1 MKKIYLSLVI
11 GLTTFLTTKAQVSPS
26 IAEVSHKMSKGAE
39 NAFTVLV
46 PQYKATDLKKEWVNY
61 LKDNGKVDIKENNGE
76 VSALN
81 AKIDIVSMGNIDIY
95 ALFDETIDGPN
106 LVAFYAI
113 NDTFITTVNNSV
125 VAGSIDKFMMDFAK
139 NTNSKRVKE
148 ELMVEQKKLTSF
160 NQEQSDIEKKENE
173 CHQKIVDCHN
183 KIEKYN
189 NDIVINKTEQEKKQK
204 ELELQQQ
211 KMSSIAM
218 NDDEKKLQDKE
229 VNNLQDDKKELIKKE
244 GKMRRDIED
253 LNNKINVEQNNI
265 PSLQSQEEM
274 QKDKIQK
281 QQEVVQKV
289 QAKLDIM

>member
-1 MKKIYLSLVI
+1 
-11 GLTTFLTTKAQVSPS
+11 
-26 IAEVSHKMSKGAE
+26 
-39 NAFTVLV
+39 V
-46 PQYKATDLKKEWVNY
+46 PQYKATDLKKEWKNY

-81 AKIDIVSMGNIDIY
+81 AKVDKVSMENIDIY
-95 ALFDETIDGPN
+95 ALFDETADGPN

-113 NDTFITTVNNSV
+113 NDTFISTLNNSV
-125 VAGSIDKFMMDFAK
+125 VAGSIDKFMMNFAK
-139 NTNSKRVKE
+139 SANTKIVKE
-148 ELMVEQKKLTSF
+148 GLITEQKKMQAL
-160 NQEQSDIEKKENE
+160 NDEQSNLEKRENA
-173 CHQKIVDCHN
+173 CHQEIVNCHN

-189 NDIVINKTEQEKKQK
+189 NEIVINKAEQEKKQK

-229 VNNLQDDKKELIKKE
+229 VKNLQDDKKDLIKQE
-244 GKMRRDIED
+244 GKMTREIEE

-265 PSLQSQEEM
+265 PGLQSQEEM